1 MARILLFVLL
11 LQFSFSPLAIGQEY
25 IVTDQQLTKLE
36 NKLIQLKSIN
46 SQLQCQLDLLHKQ
59 SQNQEKSLTNLSTD
73 FDKFAASQHRKI
85 NELKLQR
92 VLLVFGA
99 LAAVSIK
106 R

>member
-1 MARILLFVLL
+1 MVRILLLFCL
-11 LQFSFSPLAIGQEY
+11 LQFSFLPLAIGQEY
-25 IVTDQQLTKLE
+25 IVTDAQLTKLE
-36 NKLIQLKSIN
+36 NKLIQLKAIN
-46 SQLQCQLDLLHKQ
+46 SQLQVQLEQLHKQ
-59 SQNQEKSLTNLSTD
+59 SANQEESLKNLSMD